1 MPKRGMQP
9 VRKRQLIDAT
19 IATIAEHGF
28 GEATIARI
36 ARRAGLSPGIIAH
49 YFGGK
54 DALLAATMRHLLTE
68 LLRDATDRLKRAET
82 PLERAE
88 GVIAANFGPSQFNRE
103 VIAAWFAFWGE
114 VPHAPELKRLNDV
127 YMRRTRANLKH
138 ALRAVVGEPD
148 ADRIA
153 RVAACLIDG
162 IWVRAA
168 LTEAAPDAEA
178 ASRMI
183 MATIR
188 AELAQTARTEV
199 MRRAAGARPVPAG
212 SARHDEG
219 DALAGQLPRVVPD

>member
-1 MPKRGMQP
+1 MPKVGMQP
-9 VRKRQLIDAT
+9 VRKRQLIHAT

-68 LLRDATDRLKRAET
+68 LLRDATDRLKQART

-88 GVIAANFGPSQFNRE
+88 AVIAANFGPDQFNRE

-114 VPHAPELKRLNDV
+114 VPHSPELKRLNAV
-127 YMRRTRANLKH
+127 YMKRTRSNLAH
-138 ALRAVVGEPD
+138 ALKPVTGAAD

-153 RVAACLIDG
+153 GLAACLIDG

-168 LTEAAPDAEA
+168 LTERAPDADA
-178 ASRMI
+178 ACTMI
-183 MATIR
+183 MGAIR
-188 AELAQTARTEV
+188 DSLAEAGRGEA
-199 MRRAAGARPVPAG
+199 MRRAGWGGVAHAEAGTPWAG
-212 SARHDEG
+212 LAEVAASARIF
-219 DALAGQLPRVVPD
+219 PD

>member
-1 MPKRGMQP
+1 MPKVGMQP

-54 DALLAATMRHLLTE
+54 DALLAATMRHLLTA
-68 LLRDATDRLKRAET
+68 LLRDATDRLKRAQT
-82 PLERAE
+82 PLDRAE
-88 GVIAANFGPSQFNRE
+88 SVIAANFGPSQFNRE

-138 ALRAVVGEPD
+138 ALHRIVAEPE
-148 ADRIA
+148 ADRVS
-153 RVAACLIDG
+153 RLAACLIDG

-168 LTEAAPDAEA
+168 LTETAPDGEA
-178 ASRMI
+178 ATRMI
-183 MATIR
+183 MDTIR
-188 AELAQTARTEV
+188 AELAEAG
-199 MRRAAGARPVPAG
+199 RAAAMTRAGAALPEAAAPATT
-212 SARHDEG
+212 A
-219 DALAGQLPRVVPD
+219 DAATPTATFPRAVPD

>member
-1 MPKRGMQP
+1 MPKVGIQP

-68 LLRDATDRLKRAET
+68 LLSDATDRLKRART

-88 GVIAANFGPSQFNRE
+88 AVIAANFGDSQFNRE

-127 YMRRTRANLKH
+127 YMRRTRSNLKH
-138 ALRAVVGEPD
+138 ALRPVVGEPD

-153 RVAACLIDG
+153 RRAACLIDG

-168 LTEAAPDAEA
+168 LTETAPDADGA
-178 ASRMI
+178 CAMI
-183 MATIR
+183 MEAIREGLAEKGR
-188 AELAQTARTEV
+188 AEIMARASSDSALDAPATAVPETAFP
-199 MRRAAGARPVPAG
+199 RA
-212 SARHDEG
+212 
-219 DALAGQLPRVVPD
+219 VPD

>member
-1 MPKRGMQP
+1 MPKVGMQP

-19 IATIAEHGF
+19 IATIAEYGF
-28 GEATIARI
+28 GETTIARI

-68 LLRDATDRLKRAET
+68 LLRDATDRLKRART

-88 GVIAANFGPSQFNRE
+88 AVIAANFGPSQFNRE

-138 ALRAVVGEPD
+138 ALRPVVGQPE

-168 LTEAAPDAEA
+168 LTETAPDAEA

-188 AELAQTARTEV
+188 AELTATARGDV
-199 MRRAAGARPVPAG
+199 MARADGAHAATDAAARPDMATAAAAPF
-212 SARHDEG
+212 
-219 DALAGQLPRVVPD
+219 PRAVPD

>member
-1 MPKRGMQP
+1 MPKVGMQP

-36 ARRAGLSPGIIAH
+36 ARRAGLSSGIIAH

-68 LLRDATDRLKRAET
+68 LLRDATDRLKRART

-88 GVIAANFGPSQFNRE
+88 AVIAANFGPSQFNRD

-138 ALRAVVGEPD
+138 ALRPVAAEPH

-168 LTEAAPDAEA
+168 LTETAPDAEG

-188 AELAQTARTEV
+188 AELAETARSDV
-199 MRRAAGARPVPAG
+199 MNRADVPHLAT
-212 SARHDEG
+212 
-219 DALAGQLPRVVPD
+219 DAAVPTTTTTATPPPLPRAVPD

>member
-1 MPKRGMQP
+1 MPKLGMQP
-9 VRKRQLIDAT
+9 VRKRQLIEAT

-36 ARRAGLSPGIIAH
+36 ARRAGLSSGIIAH

-68 LLRDATDRLKRAET
+68 LLRDATARLRGART

-88 GVIAANFGPSQFNRE
+88 AVIAANFGPEQFNRE

-114 VPHAPELKRLNDV
+114 VPHSPELKRLNTV
-127 YMRRTRANLKH
+127 YMKRTRSNLAH
-138 ALRAVVGEPD
+138 ALKPVAGAAD

-153 RVAACLIDG
+153 GVAACLIDG

-168 LTEAAPDAEA
+168 LTERAPDADA
-178 ASRMI
+178 ATAMI
-183 MATIR
+183 MTSIRDSLAEAGR
-188 AELAQTARTEV
+188 AEA
-199 MRRAAGARPVPAG
+199 MRSAGLDACDNRATDVGGADLTD
-212 SARHDEG
+212 S
-219 DALAGQLPRVVPD
+219 QVVAHAFLD